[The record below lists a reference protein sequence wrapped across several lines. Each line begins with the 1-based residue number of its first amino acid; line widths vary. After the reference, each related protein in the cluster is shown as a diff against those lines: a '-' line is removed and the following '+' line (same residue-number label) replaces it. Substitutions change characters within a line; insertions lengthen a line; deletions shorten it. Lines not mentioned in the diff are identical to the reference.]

1 MRGHLEAGLC
11 DDGWLT
17 PPPTLSISLSHKITN
32 PSLHRTKLSI
42 PQPTR
47 SFPSHPCFSS
57 SLIKPVV
64 SSPST
69 CTESGCTRISR
80 ILHVSIFLTDL
91 TSSPLFLSLS
101 PSFCFVRFV
110 SYSLVHIHTT
120 FPALSAPSSQA
131 LSARFIHTLG
141 YVQNVAFIM
150 ADVELLLVLLHPAK

>member
-17 PPPTLSISLSHKITN
+17 PPPTLSLSC
-32 PSLHRTKLSI
+32 TKLPI
-42 PQPTR
+42 PLSPAQIYQSLNPR
-47 SFPSHPCFSS
+47 DPSPLVHVFPALSS
-57 SLIKPVV
+57 NMLSLLLPH
-64 SSPST
+64 
-69 CTESGCTRISR
+69 TESRCTRISC

-91 TSSPLFLSLS
+91 TSSSLFLSLS
-101 PSFCFVRFV
+101 PSLCFVRFV
-110 SYSLVHIHTT
+110 SYSLIHIHTI

-150 ADVELLLVLLHPAK
+150 ADVELLLVLLHPTK